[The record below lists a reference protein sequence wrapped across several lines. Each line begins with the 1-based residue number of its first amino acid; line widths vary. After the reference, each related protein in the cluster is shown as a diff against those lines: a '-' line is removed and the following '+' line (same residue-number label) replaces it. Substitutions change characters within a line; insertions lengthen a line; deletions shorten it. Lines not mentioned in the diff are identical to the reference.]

1 MARNFRSM
9 DKRAPWLPLLLSL
22 CGSLATGCV
31 TAGREPIAAG
41 VQLEVCSAVPA
52 GTGCQLSIME
62 GSDPVT
68 SRCTKQLDGSL
79 VCDSP
84 DLPGGGPRVSTR
96 QEDGVR

>member
-1 MARNFRSM
+1 M
-9 DKRAPWLPLLLSL
+9 DNRAAWPWHLLLL
-22 CGSLATGCV
+22 CGALASGCV
-31 TAGREPIAAG
+31 TAGREPIAPA
-41 VQLEVCSAVPA
+41 VPLEVCSAVPV